1 MPSIVNPYQQKQ
13 GNQPVLGSGS
23 AIQRKNRPNYI
34 IVKYTK
40 EALRQRQG
48 VLGQIAPKQKI
59 GGLTEEE
66 VEIGEEAQKTVQ
78 GVTCEHNLKN
88 V

>member
-1 MPSIVNPYQQKQ
+1 MV
-13 GNQPVLGSGS
+13 GD
-23 AIQRKNRPNYI
+23 
-34 IVKYTK
+34 
-40 EALRQRQG
+40 
-48 VLGQIAPKQKI
+48 IAPKQKI

-88 V
+88 VQPLLGNFILTNFKIVFKPSD